1 MSSSNA
7 NDVGPGMH
15 CLNCF
20 EFQTWSSE
28 NGENSVVWSAYKESM
43 EDLQTFEKEMD
54 LVGLLGIID

>member
-7 NDVGPGMH
+7 IDVGPGMH